1 MQDIIDIINKLKTLS
16 GNDQIKELSKHKDN
30 ELLKEILTYTYNKDK
45 YKISNKK
52 LEKSLLSQKYIKSNT
67 QYTWQ
72 DFKAILDRLKIL
84 KATTEKDVEEVLRA
98 INSNPEHIA
107 NLFKQVLLK
116 DLRIG
121 LNRATINKVFGGDTI
136 EKEYVMLAKDYDE
149 KYKCKNPRYSRKMDG
164 CRMWL
169 SDGVA
174 YSRKNNIFPTCNIQH
189 ILDELKE
196 ISREY
201 VLDGEL
207 VYIDNNGIESFKKT
221 TNYVKKE
228 QLLDGHENIRYV
240 IFYCVKK
247 EDWFNRSNS
256 CTLDLNIMNSGNKN
270 IDLGY
275 SKNNSHSIFSLN
287 QFEEKD
293 LEVLKENKI
302 KYNWEGIMRL
312 DIDSTYQYKR
322 SNVLQKI
329 KEFQDDEFNIV
340 DFKIGSKK
348 FSNTLGS
355 ITIQLDCGSL
365 VDVGSG
371 FDDDERDLLWTNKG
385 VILNDK
391 DIKLKV
397 QYFEKTSNQKGGN
410 SLRFP
415 SFKGF
420 RKNMEEWI
428 I

>member
-1 MQDIIDIINKLKTLS
+1 MQDIIDIINKLKILS

-52 LEKSLLSQKYIKSNT
+52 LEKSFLSQKYVKSNI

-72 DFKAILDRLKIL
+72 DFKAILDRLKTL

-98 INSNPEHIA
+98 INSNPEHIT
-107 NLFKQVLLK
+107 NIFKQVLLK

-136 EKEYVMLAKDYDE
+136 EKEYVMLAKDYDK

-164 CRMWL
+164 IRCWL

-174 YSRKNNIFPTCNIQH
+174 YSRKNNIFPTSNIKH

-196 ISREY
+196 ISKEY

-207 VYIDNNGIESFKKT
+207 VYIDDNGVESFKKT
-221 TNYVKKE
+221 TNYIKKE
-228 QLLDGHENIRYV
+228 QLLEGHENIRYV

-247 EDWFNRSNS
+247 EDWFNRNNG

-293 LEVLKENKI
+293 LDKLKENKI

-329 KEFQDDEFNIV
+329 KDFKDAEFEIVRFNIGCG
-340 DFKIGSKK
+340 KYY
-348 FSNTLGS
+348 NTLGS
-355 ITIQLDCGSL
+355 ITIRLDCGSL
-365 VDVGSG
+365 TDVGTG
-371 FDDDERDLLWTNKG
+371 YNEDERDAIWSRKEH
-385 VILNDK
+385 ILNNK

-415 SFKGF
+415 SYLGF
-420 RKNMEEWI
+420 RRNEEEWI